1 MLFIYVSLNKPLVIA
16 CLDLPVSTNQRSS
29 LWSRRT
35 RRELRDLARSLISN
49 NLRRDCIMDGH
60 DRLVT
65 MGVNN
70 FEGRSMAGQTMNC
83 EYHAKSLKLMLM
95 LMLDGSRF

>member
-60 DRLVT
+60 DRHMT

-70 FEGRSMAGQTMNC
+70 FEGRLMAGQTMNC
-83 EYHAKSLKLMLM
+83 EYHAKSLKLL
-95 LMLDGSRF
+95 LTLDGSRF